1 MAAASDLALAAGI
14 AVPDCEALIELL
26 AGYLQTAMGRAELG
40 QLRFHRSRDE
50 LARLQ
55 RRNQEAGLWLA
66 RGGFGF
72 GSILDPASLLS
83 RAQAP
88 GAVLEGAE
96 LIQIAAFLD
105 AAASLADALLGE
117 EREQWPELAV
127 LAEKIPDTSDL
138 RRALRRALL
147 PDGSLDDAASP
158 ELARLRRRR
167 AEQRRRAPGVLHGAS
182 SSGQTVFVEPLETVE
197 LNNENIRLRDLE
209 QVEVARILAELT
221 TQVGASAAAL
231 LEAVAAVGVLELEA
245 AKARFARDF
254 SAVPAAFDTELDLV
268 EARHPVLAAALRRQ
282 GREVIPLRLQL
293 GNQRVLVVSGPNT
306 GGKTVV
312 LKTVA
317 IAAWMAQCGL
327 PVCARRAQLPIFD
340 ALWADIGDVQSLEQH
355 LSTFSSHLVHIR
367 DILGAA
373 DAHSLILLDELGTAT
388 NAAEGAA
395 LAVEIAEALRLRRA
409 WTLISTHHD
418 LLKQW
423 AAENSADVTN
433 GSVAVDPATLAP
445 NFQFRLGV
453 PGTSAGLDMAA
464 RLGLP
469 ESIVAG
475 ARARLSAGE
484 REAGRYLQK
493 LQQQLSAAEDRVSD
507 LARREDDVAAREL
520 ALAAHDRAAMQK
532 QIAALRAELDRRL
545 ALFAAAAEKQWKQ
558 GIESLQIEITSAQ
571 KRKLALA
578 AARLR
583 RETAES
589 FQSGVL
595 SAL

>member
-1 MAAASDLALAAGI
+1 
-14 AVPDCEALIELL
+14 
-26 AGYLQTAMGRAELG
+26 
-40 QLRFHRSRDE
+40 
-50 LARLQ
+50 
-55 RRNQEAGLWLA
+55 
-66 RGGFGF
+66 
-72 GSILDPASLLS
+72 
-83 RAQAP
+83 
-88 GAVLEGAE
+88 
-96 LIQIAAFLD
+96 
-105 AAASLADALLGE
+105 
-117 EREQWPELAV
+117 
-127 LAEKIPDTSDL
+127 
-138 RRALRRALL
+138 L
-147 PDGSLDDAASP
+147 PV
-158 ELARLRRRR
+158 R

-209 QVEVARILAELT
+209 QAEVARILAELT

-282 GREVIPLRLQL
+282 V

-493 LQQQLSAAEDRVSD
+493 LQQQLSAAE
-507 LARREDDVAAREL
+507 
-520 ALAAHDRAAMQK
+520 
-532 QIAALRAELDRRL
+532 
-545 ALFAAAAEKQWKQ
+545 
-558 GIESLQIEITSAQ
+558 
-571 KRKLALA
+571 
-578 AARLR
+578 
-583 RETAES
+583 
-589 FQSGVL
+589 
-595 SAL
+595 